1 MKILDTDI
9 LLDHLQG
16 GQAALGYLSA
26 QMGAGETLALSVVTL
41 AEVLSSVRYDEE
53 GPINKLLGFFFV
65 LDVTES
71 VARQA
76 SVYLR
81 QFRASH
87 GLVQGDALIAA
98 SAYFAGAELV
108 TRNTKRY
115 PMDDITVVAPY

>member
-16 GQAALGYLSA
+16 SRAALEYLSA
-26 QMGAGETLALSVVTL
+26 QMKAGETLALSVITL

-53 GPINKLLGFFFV
+53 APINTLLRLFFV
-65 LDVTES
+65 LDITES

-87 GLVQGDALIAA
+87 GLAQGDALIAA
-98 SAYFAGAELV
+98 TAYFAGAELI

-115 PMDDITVVAPY
+115 PMDDITAVAPY

>member
-9 LLDHLQG
+9 LLDHLRG
-16 GQAALGYLSA
+16 NRAALDYLSG
-26 QMGAGETLALSVVTL
+26 QMKAGETLALSVVTL
-41 AEVLSSVRYDEE
+41 AELLSGVRHDEE
-53 GPINKLLGFFFV
+53 GPINALLRLFFV

-76 SVYLR
+76 SMYLR

-98 SAYFAGAELV
+98 TAYFAGANLL